1 MGWFKKGEYNF
12 EVFKDKKKEWRF
24 RMVAPNGETI
34 LTSEGYKNMNDL
46 EDTIAVIIKFAKD
59 ARVKYI

>member
-1 MGWFKKGEYNF
+1 MSWFKKGEYNF
-12 EVFKDKKKEWRF
+12 EVFRDKKKEFRF

-34 LTSEGYKNMNDL
+34 LTSESYKNMNDL

>member
-1 MGWFKKGEYNF
+1 MSWFKKGEYNF
-12 EVFKDKKKEWRF
+12 EVFRDKKKEFRF